1 MTVLLTGFLTCLA
14 LIVAIGPQSAWLL
27 RQGLLRDRVGL
38 AVLCCVVG
46 DLLLIGL
53 GTAGVGAVLEH
64 APWLL
69 QVLRWAGVAYL
80 LWFAW
85 RSFASAATARTGLD
99 VDDAGQ
105 PEDSAEDRIAA
116 GQDTGDQD
124 TGEHDTGEHAG
135 EHAGTSSE
143 PATTTATL
151 TRVERKAQKSR
162 TSRRAR
168 ALSTVGA
175 VVGTGLTVS
184 VLNPHAWVDTMVVLG
199 TMANSFGVEK
209 WFFAAGAL
217 GASCLWF
224 TLLGYGGSALAGLL
238 NRPRTWQVIDAGV
251 GVTMLVVAGLLA
263 FGG

>member
-85 RSFASAATARTGLD
+85 RSFASAAKVRTGLD
-99 VDDAGQ
+99 VEDDSSTA
-105 PEDSAEDRIAA
+105 PEPVQGA
-116 GQDTGDQD
+116 
-124 TGEHDTGEHAG
+124 GEHDDALPSGEPG
-135 EHAGTSSE
+135 
-143 PATTTATL
+143 TTTATL
-151 TRVERKAQKSR
+151 PRVQTRPGTRRSR
-162 TSRRAR
+162 TV
-168 ALSTVGA
+168 STVGA

-199 TMANSFGVEK
+199 TMANSFGAEK

>member
-99 VDDAGQ
+99 SDDVGQ
-105 PEDSAEDRIAA
+105 PDAERSAGRVP
-116 GQDTGDQD
+116 GGHG
-124 TGEHDTGEHAG
+124 TGEHG
-135 EHAGTSSE
+135 GTSSE

-151 TRVERKAQKSR
+151 PRVERKAQKGR
-162 TSRRAR
+162 TRRRAR
-168 ALSTVGA
+168 PLSTVGA

-199 TMANSFGVEK
+199 TMANSFGAEK